1 MEKRKESALSQ
12 LKYPLVFFGL
22 ALIIVESAFGAG
34 LALYSESDWAFIVL
48 SSWMG
53 GLFFSTIVI
62 VAFLVYKVPE
72 HVMLESQLDLRREAE
87 AYKVLRKRLNHAVS
101 ILQQDD
107 DPKSFHSVL
116 ADVLM
121 ALEAAS
127 IKTGTNG

>member
-1 MEKRKESALSQ
+1 
-12 LKYPLVFFGL
+12 
-22 ALIIVESAFGAG
+22 
-34 LALYSESDWAFIVL
+34 
-48 SSWMG
+48 MG